1 MATRSQ
7 SASMIVLRW
16 TLGLVVLW
24 QSLHFAVAAGSAHH
38 LAGMGLPHWIA
49 PVLGG
54 AEIVAAILFLLPKTA
69 KSGGFLLLLIFAIA
83 AVLHLLHR
91 EYHIETL
98 LVYIA
103 ATWACL
109 VASAL

>member
-1 MATRSQ
+1 
-7 SASMIVLRW
+7 MIVLRW

-24 QSLHFAVAAGSAHH
+24 ESLHFAMSATSAHH
-38 LAGMGLPHWIA
+38 LAGMGLPRWIA

-69 KSGGFLLLLIFAIA
+69 RSGGFLLLLIFAIA
-83 AVLHLLHR
+83 SVLHLLHG

-103 ATWACL
+103 AAWACI
-109 VASAL
+109 VAGA

>member
-1 MATRSQ
+1 MGARSSQ
-7 SASMIVLRW
+7 SVSMIVLRW

-24 QSLHFAVAAGSAHH
+24 QSFHFAVSAGSAHH
-38 LAGMGLPHWIA
+38 LVRMGLPRWLA

-54 AEIVAAILFLLPKTA
+54 AEILAAILFLLPKTA

-83 AVLHLLHR
+83 LVLHLLHG
-91 EYHIETL
+91 EYQIETL

-103 ATWACL
+103 AAWACI
-109 VASAL
+109 VASA